1 MKNIKECIDIAE
13 KIAKNNPTVDIE
25 AKEITEIIKSH
36 EEDVSSLVADSYLL
50 GLYKGITAGQTE
62 DGEMLYSDIPMR
74 INEIMIQY
82 YDDEK
87 YHKLSVV
94 DKAKYNILVNVMG
107 VNNAGLLVS
116 ILTFVSA
123 LKKGVRQRR

>member
-123 LKKGVRQRR
+123 LKKV

>member
-50 GLYKGITAGQTE
+50 GLYKGVTAGQTE

-82 YDDEK
+82 YDNEK
-87 YHKLSVV
+87 YHKLSAV
-94 DKAKYNILVNVMG
+94 DKVKYNILVNVMG

-123 LKKGVRQRR
+123 LKKGVR

>member
-123 LKKGVRQRR
+123 LKKGVR

>member
-87 YHKLSVV
+87 YHKLSAV

-107 VNNAGLLVS
+107 VNNAGLLAS

-123 LKKGVRQRR
+123 LKKKV